1 MSGSHWIVEGKVDER
16 WPINTRGN
24 VGEVMPEVVTPLQ
37 NELIVAATDG
47 GFRDALARVG
57 LLQPGDIAS
66 EEPVLLNVL
75 GGYAYLNLSLLRLL
89 GVRTPGSSPEA
100 MEFTFVGEGNPPP
113 YQPMPGDKNLRA
125 TVRLVGSALVALRQR
140 DLPRIVA
147 DNTTAADN
155 FERTRPALDSSNA
168 DLLAFLR
175 STPSAFRPVFA
186 NHIYASAMSAIPA
199 GVLSDAALAAG
210 DPASVATLI
219 GAVGDVRSTEYSRDL
234 ALVATYVRSSEAV
247 TQHFDQGADG
257 LLERLRSDPQAEA
270 FMAAFD
276 GFLAQHGH
284 RGPNDW
290 DIAGRTWANTPSLS
304 LAAIERLRVDRTSI
318 DSNSPERTAG
328 ERAETI
334 ARIRKGVKPFQRKP
348 FDLALASIGSWTR
361 AREGTRDRA
370 VRFLQPAKQVFRE
383 MASRC
388 GERGGIGDPATLALL
403 SLDELS
409 QYLDG
414 HDMAQMI
421 ATRLALY
428 RRFVDATPR
437 FFITSP
443 ATIPSVEEL
452 EAERPAAA
460 TKALTGDILK
470 GTAGSGG
477 TAIGRARIV
486 LDPGEC
492 ADLEPGEILVC
503 PITDPGWTPL
513 FLPAAAVVVE
523 TGALMSHAVI
533 VSRELGLPCVVAVP
547 NATTRLTNGQRIEVN
562 GTNGTITVLP

>member
-1 MSGSHWIVEGKVDER
+1 MSGSRWIVEGNVDGR

-24 VGEVMPEVVTPLQ
+24 IGEVMPEVVTPLQ
-37 NELIVAATDG
+37 NELIVGAADG
-47 GFRDALARVG
+47 GFRDALSRIG
-57 LLQPGDIAS
+57 LLQPGDISS

-75 GGYAYLNLSLLRLL
+75 GGYPYLNLSLLRLL
-89 GVRTPGSSPEA
+89 GVRTPGSSPA
-100 MEFTFVGEGNPPP
+100 AIDFTFVGEGNPPP

-125 TVRLVGSALVALRQR
+125 TLRLVGSALIALRQR
-140 DLPRIVA
+140 DLPKVVA
-147 DNTTAADN
+147 DTTAAAAS
-155 FERTRPALDSSNA
+155 FERARPDLDGSDA
-168 DLLAFLR
+168 ELVAFLR
-175 STPSAFRPVFA
+175 STPKAFRPVFA

-199 GVLSDAALAAG
+199 GVLSDAAVAAEE
-210 DPASVATLI
+210 PALVATLI

-234 ALVATYVRSSEAV
+234 ADVATYVGSSESV
-247 TQHFDQGADG
+247 TQHFDQGADD
-257 LLERLRSDPQAEA
+257 LLERLRSDQLAEA
-270 FMAAFD
+270 FVKAFD
-276 GFLAQHGH
+276 RFLEQHGH

-290 DIAGRTWANTPSLS
+290 DIAGRTWANTPSLA
-304 LAAIERLRVDRTSI
+304 LAAIERLRVDRPAFSS
-318 DSNSPERTAG
+318 DALVATASG
-328 ERAETI
+328 RAEAI

-383 MASRC
+383 LARRC

-403 SLDELS
+403 SLDELG
-409 QYLDG
+409 QYLGG
-414 HDMAQMI
+414 HDMTPAI
-421 ATRLALY
+421 ATRQVLY
-428 RRFVDATPR
+428 QRFVGATPR

-443 ATIPSVEEL
+443 DTIPSIEEL

-460 TKALTGDILK
+460 AKAITGEVLK

-477 TAIGRARIV
+477 TAIGRVRIV
-486 LDPGEC
+486 LDPGDC

-562 GTNGTITVLP
+562 GTTGTITILP

>member
-24 VGEVMPEVVTPLQ
+24 VGEVMPEVIAPLQ
-37 NELIVAATDG
+37 NDLIVAATDL
-47 GFRDALARVG
+47 GFRDALARIG
-57 LLQPGDIAS
+57 LLQHGDIAS
-66 EEPVLLNVL
+66 EDPVLLNVL

-100 MEFTFVGEGNPPP
+100 IDFTFVGEGDPPP
-113 YQPMPGDKNLRA
+113 YQPKPGDKNLRA
-125 TVRLVGSALVALRQR
+125 TLRLVGSALIALRQR
-140 DLPRIVA
+140 ELPKVVA
-147 DNTTAADN
+147 DNTTAAAS
-155 FERTRPALDSSNA
+155 FEQARPALDSFDA

-175 STPSAFRPVFA
+175 STPDAFRPVFA

-199 GVLSDAALAAG
+199 GVLSDAAVAAG
-210 DPASVATLI
+210 EPASVATLI
-219 GAVGDVRSTEYSRDL
+219 GAVGDVRSAEYARDL
-234 ALVATYVRSSEAV
+234 AQVAAHVRASEAV
-247 TQHFDQGADG
+247 TRHFDQGTDD
-257 LLERLRSDPQAEA
+257 LMERLRSDPQAEA
-270 FMAAFD
+270 FTAAFD
-276 GFLAQHGH
+276 RFLAQHGH

-290 DIAGRTWANTPSLS
+290 DIAGRTWANTPSLT
-304 LAAIERLRVDRTSI
+304 LAAIERLRVDLRSAGT
-318 DSNSPERTAG
+318 NSSETAASA
-328 ERAETI
+328 RAETI
-334 ARIRKGVKPFQRKP
+334 ARIRNGVKPFQRKP

-370 VRFLQPAKQVFRE
+370 VRLLQPPKQVFRE
-383 MASRC
+383 LARRC

-409 QYLDG
+409 QYLGG
-414 HDMAQMI
+414 HDMAPTI
-421 ATRLALY
+421 ATRQALY
-428 RRFVDATPR
+428 QRFADATPR

-443 ATIPSVEEL
+443 ATVPSLEEL

-460 TKALTGDILK
+460 AKAMTGEVLT

-477 TAIGRARIV
+477 TAVGPARIV

-533 VSRELGLPCVVAVP
+533 VSRELGLPCVVAVA

-562 GTNGTITVLP
+562 STNGTVTVLP